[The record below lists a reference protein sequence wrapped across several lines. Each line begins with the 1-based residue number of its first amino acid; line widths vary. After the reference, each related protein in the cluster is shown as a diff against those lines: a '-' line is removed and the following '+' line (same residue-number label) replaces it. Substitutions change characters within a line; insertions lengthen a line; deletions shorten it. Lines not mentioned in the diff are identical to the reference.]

1 MTPIEKMA
9 HIDEL
14 LDLYDE
20 YEDLANIAVQE
31 RVRWTG
37 CTYGEAQD
45 YYDRGK
51 RAAEASACHDFVVG
65 CREDGV

>member
-1 MTPIEKMA
+1 MTPVEKMA

-45 YYDRGK
+45 HYDRDK
-51 RAAEASACHDFVVG
+51 RAAEASACHDFVAG
-65 CREDGV
+65 CREEV